1 LLRQMSACSELEF
14 LSVESDLFDN
24 IRVYFSDMLTHFNYD
39 LELQK
44 AESVCKAIAA
54 INLFE

>member
-1 LLRQMSACSELEF
+1 MSACSELEF